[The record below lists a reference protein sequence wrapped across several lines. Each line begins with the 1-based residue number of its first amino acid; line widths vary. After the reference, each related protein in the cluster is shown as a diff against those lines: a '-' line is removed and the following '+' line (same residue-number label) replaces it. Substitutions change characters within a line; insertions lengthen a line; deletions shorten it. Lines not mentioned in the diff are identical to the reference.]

1 MQIEIDVPTSWIAAP
16 PWPHPLRSL
25 LPHPVLSFD
34 SPDRLRHVDAGPI
47 EDPLTLDSLLNQ
59 VAKLGGIEAGLLPE
73 VRLHPLGEMLRID
86 TVSPFG
92 VTGAVTVEGAGQFL
106 IICASKTD
114 DDFDALELFDHM
126 ITSFTI
132 VRLRP

>member
-1 MQIEIDVPTSWIAAP
+1 M
-16 PWPHPLRSL
+16 
-25 LPHPVLSFD
+25 
-34 SPDRLRHVDAGPI
+34 DAGPI
-47 EDPLTLDSLLNQ
+47 EDPLTMDLLLNQ

-73 VRLHPLGEMLRID
+73 VRHHPLGEMLRID
-86 TVSPFG
+86 TVTPFG